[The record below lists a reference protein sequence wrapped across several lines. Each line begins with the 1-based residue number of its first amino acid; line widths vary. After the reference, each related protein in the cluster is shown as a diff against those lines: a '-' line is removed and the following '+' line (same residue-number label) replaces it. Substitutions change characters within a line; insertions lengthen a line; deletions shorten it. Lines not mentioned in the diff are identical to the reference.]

1 MPFGRGAA
9 VITQSIMEAICT
21 ALDGGG
27 RSQWTTY
34 STCMLTSIDHIVFF
48 YFFTHFLNPSS
59 LIFNLFA
66 FICFFFSLF
75 IPFFFLEIKAILK
88 RKMRRGTYSARATD
102 KGRFFAGRPPAV
114 CTPKGPSFINTSELP
129 ITIVDHGVAVD
140 WHISSVTKLRDISH
154 GH

>member
-21 ALDGGG
+21 APDGGG

-66 FICFFFSLF
+66 FFFFFLYSFLFFFSGNKGYIEKKDEERHLF
-75 IPFFFLEIKAILK
+75 
-88 RKMRRGTYSARATD
+88 
-102 KGRFFAGRPPAV
+102 
-114 CTPKGPSFINTSELP
+114 CTCHRQGQVFCRQASCSLHT
-129 ITIVDHGVAVD
+129 
-140 WHISSVTKLRDISH
+140 
-154 GH
+154 